1 VIGSTCC
8 VVVVEAGPA
17 FKSEMIGQILFSVAR
32 VVFT

>member
-17 FKSEMIGQILFSVAR
+17 FESEMIGQFSILVAR
-32 VVFT
+32 VIFA